1 MLKGLVQAEVISV
14 FFHPIPPSIIPAEQH
29 LVHQKSINGQEMET
43 AEPKET
49 KEMVFIYL
57 F

>member
-14 FFHPIPPSIIPAEQH
+14 FFHPIPLSIIPAEQH

-43 AEPKET
+43 AEPTET
-49 KEMVFIYL
+49 KGMVFIYL